1 MSSFDL
7 SGTSKLDNTSKILYN
22 YYNTTISSSDVEVKT
37 SGIENYYIISVSYPS
52 NTPNALYPDSLGTFI
67 ANRIYLSGTMHTL
80 IQIPTTNTV
89 GELIIEHTPLTGTG
103 KLFVCILLNYSPDIV
118 SDKNSV
124 DDLIDIASSDD
135 ARKQIALNTSILPQP
150 NAIVYTDRGN
160 KVVVFVSP
168 IYISKDSN
176 DIIKSLAKPSLFS
189 NYSSE
194 YKILPQNSISMVD
207 KDEIYID
214 CSPTGASA
222 EEIATYN
229 VPINSEYTQDAGKLD
244 FMKTTIQLCLVF
256 LLIVITYYS
265 VPFFYKTIVVDNI
278 KKLIHTNNSDID
290 KKNRNDAIDI
300 ILIILSVL
308 LLIKITYDGVVSND
322 FDSVLTG
329 VYFFVIFGLS
339 IAIIGYNREANYF
352 EDAYR
357 NTPLPDSNTSAKIMT
372 ICLEVVMFIIDCFM
386 FTFIGPR
393 TGKDTKNF
401 INIGIIIFFF
411 LITLFILLLLHY
423 GTGVINQKAFKSWLT
438 RMAYLI
444 VFGVSIVALINKT
457 KAQSEEDA
465 KNPLKNPLA

>member
-7 SGTSKLDNTSKILYN
+7 SVTSNLDNTSKILYN

-37 SGIENYYIISVSYPS
+37 SSGSKYYNINVSYPS
-52 NTPNALYPDSLGTFI
+52 NTPNVLYPDSLGTFI
-67 ANRIYLSGTMHTL
+67 ANKIYLSGTMHTL
-80 IQIPTTNTV
+80 KQIPTTNTV

-103 KLFVCILLNYSPDIV
+103 KLFVCILLNYSSNIV

-135 ARKQIALNTSILPQP
+135 TRKQIALNSSILTQS
-150 NAIVYTDRGN
+150 NAIVYKDNGN
-160 KVVVFVSP
+160 TIIVFASP
-168 IYISKDSN
+168 IYISKASN
-176 DIIKSLAKPSLFS
+176 DNIKNLAKPSLFT

-194 YKILPQNSISMVD
+194 YKILPQNSISMAD

-278 KKLIHTNNSDID
+278 KKLIHTDIG
-290 KKNRNDAIDI
+290 KKNRNTAIDI
-300 ILIILSVL
+300 ILIILSFL
-308 LLIKITYDGVVSND
+308 LLIKITYDGVIQNN
-322 FDSVLTG
+322 FDSVLSG
-329 VYFFVIFGLS
+329 VYFFVLFGLS

-372 ICLEVVMFIIDCFM
+372 IFLEVAMFIKDCFM
-386 FTFIGPR
+386 FTFVGPR
-393 TGKDTKNF
+393 TGKNT
-401 INIGIIIFFF
+401 INGMNIISISV
-411 LITLFILLLLHY
+411 LYGITLVSLFLLSY
-423 GTGVINQKAFKSWLT
+423 MKVIKKNVFYSWLT

-457 KAQSEEDA
+457 EEDSKSDA
-465 KNPLKNPLA
+465 ANQIA

>member
-1 MSSFDL
+1 MATQFDL
-7 SGTSKLDNTSKILYN
+7 SGTTKLDNTSKILYN
-22 YYNTTISSSDVEVKT
+22 YYNTTISSGDVKVEN
-37 SGIENYYIISVSYPS
+37 SGNLNYYKINVSYPV

-67 ANRIYLSGTMHTL
+67 ANKIYLSGVLHEI
-80 IQIPTTNTV
+80 IQIPNTNTV

-103 KLFVCILLNYSPDIV
+103 KLFVCILLNYSSNIV

-135 ARKQIALNTSILPQP
+135 KRKQIALNSSILTQP
-150 NAIVYTDRGN
+150 NAIVYKENVDTII
-160 KVVVFVSP
+160 VFVSP
-168 IYISKDSN
+168 IYISSASKN
-176 DIIKSLAKPSLFS
+176 KITSLAKLSLFT
-189 NYSSE
+189 NYSST

-278 KKLIHTNNSDID
+278 KKLIHTDID
-290 KKNRNDAIDI
+290 KKNRNLAIDI
-300 ILIILSVL
+300 ILVLLSVVF
-308 LLIKITYDGVVSND
+308 LIQITYNGVLKND
-322 FDSVLTG
+322 FDSVLNG

-339 IAIIGYNREANYF
+339 VAIIGYNRETNYF

-357 NTPLPDSNTSAKIMT
+357 NATLPDSSTSAKIMT
-372 ICLEVVMFIIDCFM
+372 IFLEIAMFIKDCFM
-386 FTFIGPR
+386 FTFVGPR
-393 TGKDTKNF
+393 TGKTTINGMNILSISVLYGITAVSLFLLSYMQVIEKNVF
-401 INIGIIIFFF
+401 
-411 LITLFILLLLHY
+411 Y
-423 GTGVINQKAFKSWLT
+423 SWLKT
-438 RMAYLI
+438 MAYLI

-457 KAQSEEDA
+457 HEQSKNDA
-465 KNPLKNPLA
+465 IAPLA

>member
-1 MSSFDL
+1 MSLFDL
-7 SGTSKLDNTSKILYN
+7 SVTSKLDNTSKILYN

-37 SGIENYYIISVSYPS
+37 SNGLKYYNINVSYPS
-52 NTPNALYPDSLGTFI
+52 NTPNMLYPDSLGTFI
-67 ANRIYLSGTMHTL
+67 ANKIYLSGIMHT
-80 IQIPTTNTV
+80 IKQFPTTNTV

-103 KLFVCILLNYSPDIV
+103 KLFVCILLNYSDSIV

-135 ARKQIALNTSILPQP
+135 TRKQIALNSSILTQP
-150 NAIVYTDRGN
+150 NAIVYKDNGN
-160 KVVVFVSP
+160 TIIVFVSP
-168 IYISKDSN
+168 IYISNASKN
-176 DIIKSLAKPSLFS
+176 KITSLANPPLLS
-189 NYSSE
+189 NYSST

-278 KKLIHTNNSDID
+278 KKLIHHTDID
-290 KKNRNDAIDI
+290 KKNRNLAIDI
-300 ILIILSVL
+300 ILVLLSVVF
-308 LLIKITYDGVVSND
+308 LIQITYNGVLKND
-322 FDSVLTG
+322 FDSVLNG

-339 IAIIGYNREANYF
+339 VAIIGYNRETNYF

-357 NTPLPDSNTSAKIMT
+357 NATLPDSSTSAKIMT
-372 ICLEVVMFIIDCFM
+372 IFLEIAMFIKDCFM
-386 FTFIGPR
+386 FTFVGPR
-393 TGKDTKNF
+393 TGKTTINGMNILSISVLYGITAVSLFLLSYMQVIEKNVF
-401 INIGIIIFFF
+401 
-411 LITLFILLLLHY
+411 Y
-423 GTGVINQKAFKSWLT
+423 SWLKT
-438 RMAYLI
+438 MAYLI

-457 KAQSEEDA
+457 HEQSVDDA
-465 KNPLKNPLA
+465 NAPLA